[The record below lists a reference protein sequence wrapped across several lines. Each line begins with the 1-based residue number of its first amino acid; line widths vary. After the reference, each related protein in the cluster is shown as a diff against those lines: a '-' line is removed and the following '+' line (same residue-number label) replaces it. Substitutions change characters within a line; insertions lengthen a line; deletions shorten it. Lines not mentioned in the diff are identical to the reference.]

1 LIEYGNCALGEGS
14 QVFEPVTLGFPSREF
29 IGKDHF
35 PGTTIG
41 KNAVLR
47 SGLVIYCQVEI
58 GDAFQSGHNV
68 LIREQMKIGNNVA
81 IGSSSVVEGYGT
93 IGDDVR
99 IQSMVFVPTHT
110 TIGNGVFIG
119 PNAVL
124 TNDRY
129 PPTGKPELKGPTIS
143 DHAVIGANATI
154 LPGITIGTGAMVAA
168 GAVVTHDVP
177 AETMAIGVPAKI
189 RNLPDE
195 VRRK

>member
-1 LIEYGNCALGEGS
+1 LIEYGKCTLGEGCL
-14 QVFEPVTLGFPSREF
+14 VFEPVTLGFPSREF
-29 IGKDHF
+29 IGKEEF

-47 SGLVIYCQVEI
+47 SGLIVYCQVEI

-68 LIREQMKIGNNVA
+68 LIREQMRIGNNVA
-81 IGSSSVVEGYGT
+81 IGSSSVIEGYGT

-110 TIGNGVFIG
+110 TIGTGVFIG

-129 PPTGKPELKGPTIS
+129 PPAGKPELKGPAIG

-154 LPGITIGTGAMVAA
+154 LPGITIGSGAMVAA

-189 RNLPDE
+189 RNLPEE

>member
-1 LIEYGNCALGEGS
+1 MREYGNCTLGEGS

-35 PGTTIG
+35 PGTIIG
-41 KNAVLR
+41 RNAILR

-58 GDAFQSGHNV
+58 GDNFQSGHNV
-68 LIREQMKIGNNVA
+68 LIREKMKIGNNVA
-81 IGSSSVVEGYGT
+81 VGSSSVVEGYGM

-99 IQSMVFVPTHT
+99 IQSMVFIPTHT
-110 TIGNGVFIG
+110 SIGNSVFIG

-129 PPTGKPELKGPTIS
+129 PPSGKPELKGPTIG

-154 LPGITIGTGAMVAA
+154 LPGITIGSGAMVAA

-189 RNLPDE
+189 RELPDE